1 MSYNK
6 NMSYKNGVI
15 NTNKHPTLLLGQ
27 VVRIIKED
35 ENNYFVK
42 LNYNSNIEV
51 IDKKF
56 VVTN

>member
-35 ENNYFVK
+35 ENNFFVK